1 MSSLQKQSG
10 QTFIRPLGRS
20 TVKRFADSP
29 LNDSTR
35 RDLSRVA
42 EKLGRLLGLLTCF
55 SLLRHGS
62 ILLGDRSGG
71 ETWDRILANQ
81 IPFDEMTPSPRSPHS
96 VFIFDP
102 QLALRKKMLR
112 NPCVNRNPSRRNSE
126 QTFRE
131 SVDINGHWARLTHYI
146 SQPHPQRSFAGSVMT
161 VRRSSPMPQR
171 A

>member
-1 MSSLQKQSG
+1 MHSLQKQSG

-29 LNDSTR
+29 LNNSTR

-42 EKLGRLLGLLTCF
+42 EKLGRFLGLLTCF

-62 ILLGDRSGG
+62 LLLGDRSGG
-71 ETWDRILANQ
+71 ETWDWILANQ
-81 IPFDEMTPSPRSPHS
+81 IPFDETTPSPCSPHS
-96 VFIFDP
+96 VFVFDP
-102 QLALRKKMLR
+102 QLALRKKMLI
-112 NPCVNRNPSRRNSE
+112 NPCVNRIQRRRNSE

-131 SVDINGHWARLTHYI
+131 SVDINSHWARLAHYI
-146 SQPHPQRSFAGSVMT
+146 SQPHPQWSFAGSVMKL
-161 VRRSSPMPQR
+161 RRSSPAPRR